1 MAEGRSVSLE
11 RLEQLLPVAY
21 DNYQLLVPA
30 LDLMVHRR
38 IETLRLLNEI
48 ADALDKRHRDGNIVK
63 VAGSATGVVGS
74 ATAAIGLASA
84 PFTLGFGLVMLAGGA
99 AVAVL
104 GSATAAGAH
113 VTEKVREKIDLE
125 KVQQA
130 IDRDKKQCE
139 AVKELWREFEGYCDE
154 VINTIALAD
163 PTQESDIASIQTWCQ
178 VALEEIN
185 HSVIL
190 IAEAFDSVFTA
201 LRGNV
206 LVQQKGQNLC
216 EVLGK
221 TACHVISNPKEVFRS
236 VVSRLKV
243 NLTKMAGTL
252 AFMIISTVFLGNLI
266 TLITNLI
273 DLHKGSPSKVAKELR
288 EISFKLQKELNCW
301 LDAFGKPVGN

>member
-1 MAEGRSVSLE
+1 ME

-74 ATAAIGLASA
+74 ATAATGLALA

-178 VALEEIN
+178 VALEEIT

-190 IAEAFDSVFTA
+190 IAEAFDSIFTA
-201 LRGNV
+201 VSGK
-206 LVQQKGQNLC
+206 QKGENLC

-266 TLITNLI
+266 TLIMTLI